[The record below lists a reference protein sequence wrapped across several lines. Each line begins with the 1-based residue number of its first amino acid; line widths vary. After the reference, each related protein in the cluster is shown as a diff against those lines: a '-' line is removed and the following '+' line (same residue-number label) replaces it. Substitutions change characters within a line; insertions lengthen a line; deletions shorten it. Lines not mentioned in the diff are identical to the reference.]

1 VGPVPLDHVA
11 RHGAGPDPP
20 PGHFGVLVPGLEPGK
35 AGVPEVDA
43 LVKTMLA
50 RKGIDQS
57 VTIPAGFTYLGQFI
71 DHDIT
76 FDPTS
81 FGARA
86 RRPRRTAN
94 RRTPRLDLDSLY
106 GGGPALQPY
115 LYEKDTPR
123 LLLGKGTPLD
133 LPRNHEDVALLGDR
147 RNDENA
153 IISQLH
159 LLFARFHNRIA
170 DDLGSFER
178 ARRRVLRHYHWIVL
192 NEYLPMVLGDSWKGP
207 RKHFRPKGEPFIPVE
222 FSGAA
227 FRFGHS
233 MVRPSYG
240 IRALPLDPDQPGL
253 PALPLFPNLQG
264 FRALEE
270 IRRIDWERFFKLADR
285 GPQTASKIDTRL
297 PRPLFELPFDDEP
310 ALARRTLLRGIKFGL
325 PSGQTLAHALGKP
338 ALDEKALRLGDVPE
352 PMRETLTRS
361 TPLWYWILCEAE
373 KGGGEQLGPLG
384 ALIVGEVLTG
394 LIETDPTSFVNRD
407 PDWEPGKLG
416 GTPGTFSMASLVRYA
431 QGGEPF

>member
-1 VGPVPLDHVA
+1 VGPVPLDHLA

-20 PGHFGVLVPGLEPGK
+20 PGHFGVLVPGLEPCK
-35 AGVPEVDA
+35 AGVPDVDA
-43 LVKTMLA
+43 LVKTMWS

-81 FGARA
+81 FGERA

-170 DDLGSFER
+170 DDLGSFEK
-178 ARRRVLRHYHWIVL
+178 ARKRVLRHYHWIVL
-192 NEYLPMVLGDSWKGP
+192 HEYLPTVLGDAWTGP
-207 RKHFRPKGEPFIPVE
+207 RKHFEPKGGPFIPAE

-233 MVRPSYG
+233 MVRGFYDYNRNFG
-240 IRALPLDPDQPGL
+240 RKNGGPGVV
-253 PALPLFPNLQG
+253 A
-264 FRALEE
+264 
-270 IRRIDWERFFKLADR
+270 
-285 GPQTASKIDTRL
+285 
-297 PRPLFELPFDDEP
+297 PF
-310 ALARRTLLRGIKFGL
+310 ATLHR
-325 PSGQTLAHALGKP
+325 
-338 ALDEKALRLGDVPE
+338 
-352 PMRETLTRS
+352 
-361 TPLWYWILCEAE
+361 
-373 KGGGEQLGPLG
+373 
-384 ALIVGEVLTG
+384 
-394 LIETDPTSFVNRD
+394 
-407 PDWEPGKLG
+407 
-416 GTPGTFSMASLVRYA
+416 
-431 QGGEPF
+431 